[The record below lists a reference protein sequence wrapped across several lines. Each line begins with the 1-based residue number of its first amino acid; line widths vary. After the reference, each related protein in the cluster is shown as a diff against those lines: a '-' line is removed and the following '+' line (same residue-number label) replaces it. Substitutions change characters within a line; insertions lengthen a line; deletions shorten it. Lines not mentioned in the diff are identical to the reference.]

1 MYNVLLVLNFSN
13 SFEGS
18 FIRSVK
24 ALSEEIEKDS
34 GKVVY
39 LLPEESKGT
48 DWVGDL
54 DGASSP
60 VFYFKNSLA
69 GLYQNTKKI
78 KKIIKEYNI
87 NIIHSHFAD
96 YRQHLPIALARAGKK
111 DIDYIVHSHRE
122 PVVRNHLYD
131 KLAAFVTNA
140 TLYIAVSESI
150 KNKLSING
158 RRAVTLLNGV
168 DFSRLE
174 LSDPTVK
181 KSDWKTDGYTQNIL
195 MFGYDFEEKGVD
207 FVINTLTDYDPEHK
221 FRLLIAVSENVDE
234 ATKAV
239 REACGEVPDWIKLLP
254 ARNDVATYYKLADV
268 FILANRHEG
277 SPYTAHCGDI
287 QAAQSPPAEEWVQRA
302 RSCVDRIRISSC
314 GSSYKKQ
321 RRRMIDTAYILCSIV
336 CVCSGDSGN
345 RNLICSMMVLISFSL
360 PIDRPSSC
368 SQTKANAR
376 CISSSCSGSN
386 SASLGRSP
394 LRRTKSCLASS

>member
-39 LLPEESKGT
+39 LLPEESKGA

-60 VFYFKNSLA
+60 VFYFKNSLT
-69 GLYQNTKKI
+69 GLYHNTKKI
-78 KKIIKEYNI
+78 SKIIKEYNI
-87 NIIHSHFAD
+87 NVIHSHFAD

-111 DIDYIVHSHRE
+111 NIEYIVHSHRE

-181 KSDWKTDGYTQNIL
+181 KSDYKTDGYTQNIL

-207 FVINTLTDYDPEHK
+207 FVIKTLTDYDPEHK
-221 FRLLIAVSENVDE
+221 FRLLVAVSENVDE

-277 SPYTAHCGDI
+277 SPYTMIECAYMGIPIIYCDVPGHDELGIPWTVKVNHNDSAGLYKAMCEIFG
-287 QAAQSPPAEEWVQRA
+287 E
-302 RSCVDRIRISSC
+302 DRQD
-314 GSSYKKQ
+314 SYSMGLESKKYVT
-321 RRRMIDTAYILCSIV
+321 D
-336 CVCSGDSGN
+336 N
-345 RNLICSMMVLISFSL
+345 FSL
-360 PIDRPSSC
+360 GTWVYEVMNIY
-368 SQTKANAR
+368 
-376 CISSSCSGSN
+376 SN
-386 SASLGRSP
+386 IHRI
-394 LRRTKSCLASS
+394 